1 MNTLT
6 DPDGRFMFIILWQTT
21 EKSKVYLMSKTK
33 PGTSQLSSILP
44 SAHEVKPSLGKQKE
58 TSQSGRQDPRIKL
71 KLQTSPSRRK
81 TPNPRIHTHEQ
92 TEPTTCSFHTHETQF
107 ACTEKENN

>member
-1 MNTLT
+1 
-6 DPDGRFMFIILWQTT
+6 MFIILWQTT
-21 EKSKVYLMSKTK
+21 GKSKVYLISKTK
-33 PGTSQLSSILP
+33 PGANQLSSILP

-58 TSQSGRQDPRIKL
+58 TSQNGKQDTRIRL

-81 TPNPRIHTHEQ
+81 TPNPRIHIQEQ
-92 TEPTTCSFHTHETQF
+92 TEPTTCSFHTHGTQF